1 MSEPSHD
8 RNVLGP
14 REVEEFPE
22 YGNDENKGI
31 DNEINEK
38 RSLIEEFNEEIDELE
53 ERVKVLV
60 EHLKNVQ

>member
-1 MSEPSHD
+1 MSEPSQD
-8 RNVLGP
+8 QNVLAP

-22 YGNDENKGI
+22 YGNDENKAI

-38 RSLIEEFNEEIDELE
+38 RGLIEEFNEEIEELE